1 MSSLSLRGQ
10 DKAKK
15 VDFFVMVDAKPEKIN
30 GSFGLIPLEDVQIH
44 LTLSNGQ
51 HLSSVTTDQGT
62 TLFKGVPAGC
72 EYVAEISPA
81 GYIHAIYHGRVPD
94 KIGFP
99 TEFFTAKF
107 SSESEKEPSFF
118 DEAVRSLSASQGNL
132 SSRMLTD
139 LIEVKQYL
147 LANMFWNKLGVNS
160 NYNMKRESLNS
171 AESQLNDDALLPY
184 PNIIVKTIQEDLD
197 KLNEAVGTNI
207 KVRLG
212 SVWGDRRELQD
223 AQVEIMTEGGDP
235 DGSAGETET
244 SEPEQ
249 VPEEQPV

>member
-1 MSSLSLRGQ
+1 MKHKLVPIVACLLGLLSLPGIYSLAQRGQ

-118 DEAVRSLSASQGNL
+118 DDPGPADVEGFVVCPSESFFWASEPLPDVVVLYASSADLLFTTTDQHGYFRFEGVKDKSGKVSVSYQGYKAAEATVPL
-132 SSRMLTD
+132 
-139 LIEVKQYL
+139 E
-147 LANMFWNKLGVNS
+147 
-160 NYNMKRESLNS
+160 
-171 AESQLNDDALLPY
+171 
-184 PNIIVKTIQEDLD
+184 
-197 KLNEAVGTNI
+197 
-207 KVRLG
+207 
-212 SVWGDRRELQD
+212 
-223 AQVEIMTEGGDP
+223 
-235 DGSAGETET
+235 DGSRWLWVKLEKET
-244 SEPEQ
+244 SDVVQ
-249 VPEEQPV
+249 